1 VFVPVEDPAQ
11 DVSPLPAPK
20 PEPVHIILDELSD
33 DELESLALQKPEL
46 ANQIDEMLESRKYQE
61 RYSIDLYNGAN
72 KV

>member
-1 VFVPVEDPAQ
+1 
-11 DVSPLPAPK
+11 
-20 PEPVHIILDELSD
+20 VHIILDELSD